1 MFIHT
6 QKRLPAEKRNQD
18 KAKRSETKRTMVCS
32 ECGNLGHLR
41 QSCLRCQKCGRW
53 GHQTSDCRMCQN
65 CGTKVHAPFPQ
76 CTACQKCGRF
86 VEPAHALGHC
96 TTPWCTTCGVFGHL
110 RDDDD
115 CRPSE
120 YSGYGPYPGDN
131 HDDHDDDHDDYT
143 CSCGTFG
150 HAKEECQKCRN
161 CGTHGHGGN
170 RRERCTYCS
179 RCRHFGHLPEDCSWS
194 WDTRSFS

>member
-131 HDDHDDDHDDYT
+131 HDDNHDDYT